1 MHPALHKRFGGSKTA
16 NYHDDMGFL
25 SPRVINTVRRWSMV
39 AVVSVCLGA
48 FPSAAADFP
57 EDAASFDVFLLI
69 GQSNMKGRGQLGE
82 ESATD
87 SRVWMFPLDGDR
99 WMPARDPLH
108 AAGGKDLIDGSN
120 IAGVGPG
127 MSFART
133 VLGENPRA
141 VIGLVPAAVG
151 GSWIALWRPG
161 HRKSLYDEAVRR
173 VRLALDAPVEP
184 KPRLRGVL
192 WLQGE
197 SDSTAARHVVYQKN
211 LLRLV
216 DDLRTEFGDPQLPFI
231 ACTIGSFIEPHPRF
245 DHTKQINEILLG
257 LPGLRDA
264 TATVDARDLTGHI
277 GDRLHYDTAAQ
288 NEIGKRFAAKLE
300 ELRANKSPGNQP
312 TDAP

>member
-1 MHPALHKRFGGSKTA
+1 MHPALHNRFGGSKAA
-16 NYHDDMGFL
+16 NYHGDLGFL
-25 SPRVINTVRRWSMV
+25 SPRVINAVRRWSMV
-39 AVVSVCLGA
+39 AVVSVWFGA
-48 FPSAAADFP
+48 FPSVAADFP
-57 EDAASFDVFLLI
+57 EDTASFDVFLRI

-87 SRVWMFPLDGDR
+87 PRVWMFPLNGDR

-108 AAGGKDLIDGSN
+108 AAGGKDLIDGSDN
-120 IAGVGPG
+120 AGVGPG
-127 MSFART
+127 MSFARA

-151 GSWIALWRPG
+151 GSWIALWLPG
-161 HRKSLYDEAVRR
+161 HRKGLYEKVVRR

-257 LPGLRDA
+257 LPGWRDA

-277 GDRLHYDTAAQ
+277 GDRLHYDTGAAE
-288 NEIGKRFAAKLE
+288 EIGRRYAGALGGLE
-300 ELRANKSPGNQP
+300 VKPSQAS
-312 TDAP
+312 AP